1 MPTDDATFIPLCGLR
16 EASISDFMPKSPC
29 VGSGCRLESPPN
41 LEQGM
46 SSQAH
51 AADRQGFRRDLAKRA
66 VALAMKSRW
75 AEAVNVNRAILAEF
89 PNDVEA
95 YNRMAK
101 ALAEVGRV
109 AEARAAFARVLDL
122 SPHNAIAKKNLER
135 LGKLAD
141 GEPGPA
147 PSASGAR
154 RVFIEESGKSGV
166 TTLINLGPAADLLKE
181 APGHQVTL
189 SVDGRALKAH
199 GIRDC
204 YLGQVE
210 PRLGSRLIR
219 LMRGGNRYEAA
230 VKSVG
235 EGELAILIREVFQ
248 HPSQSRSVSFHSH
261 RSGNR
266 GGHRDSLIGMTSGGS
281 ASKGEVT
288 QYETLAAKDWS
299 SDDTEPGDDE
309 AFSPVLH
316 GVLDPASGQV
326 DSVSGQEDE
335 LVY

>member
-1 MPTDDATFIPLCGLR
+1 
-16 EASISDFMPKSPC
+16 
-29 VGSGCRLESPPN
+29 
-41 LEQGM
+41 M

-51 AADRQGFRRDLAKRA
+51 AVDRQGFRRDLAKRA

-95 YNRMAK
+95 HNRMAK

-109 AEARAAFARVLDL
+109 AEARAAFASVLDL

-141 GEPGPA
+141 GDSAPA
-147 PSASGAR
+147 PSASAAR
-154 RVFIEESGKSGV
+154 RVFIEESGKSDA
-166 TTLINLGPAADLLKE
+166 TPLINLGAAADLLKE
-181 APGHQVTL
+181 APGHPVTL

-199 GIRDC
+199 GIGDRC
-204 YLGQVE
+204 LGQVE
-210 PRLGSRLIR
+210 PRLASRLIR

-235 EGELAILIREVFQ
+235 EQEFVIMIRETFQ
-248 HPSQSRSVSFHSH
+248 HPSQKGSVSFLS
-261 RSGNR
+261 RDNAR
-266 GGHRDSLIGMTSGGS
+266 GGHRNSLIGMTAGGN

-288 QYETLAAKDWS
+288 QYETAAAKDWS

-316 GVLDPASGQV
+316 RILDPASGQE

>member
-1 MPTDDATFIPLCGLR
+1 M
-16 EASISDFMPKSPC
+16 
-29 VGSGCRLESPPN
+29 
-41 LEQGM
+41 
-46 SSQAH
+46 
-51 AADRQGFRRDLAKRA
+51 AKRA
-66 VALAMKSRW
+66 VSLAMKSRW
-75 AEAVNVNRAILAEF
+75 AEAVNTNRAILAEF

-122 SPHNAIAKKNLER
+122 SPHNAIAQKNLER
-135 LGKLAD
+135 LGKISD
-141 GEPGPA
+141 GEPDPT
-147 PSASGAR
+147 PSASAAR

-166 TTLINLGPAADLLKE
+166 TPLINLGFAADLVKE
-181 APGHQVTL
+181 APGHPVTL
-189 SVDGRALKAH
+189 RIDGSALKVH
-199 GIRDC
+199 GMRDR

-235 EGELAILIREVFQ
+235 ERELAIMIREVFQ
-248 HPSQSRSVSFHSH
+248 HPSQVGAVSFPS
-261 RSGNR
+261 RDSARR
-266 GGHRDSLIGMTSGGS
+266 GYRGSLIGVTTGVG
-281 ASKGEVT
+281 AGKGEVA
-288 QYETLAAKDWS
+288 QYETVAIKDWS

-316 GVLDPASGQV
+316 RVLDPASGQE
-326 DSVSGQEDE
+326 DSVYDQEEE
-335 LVY
+335 LLY